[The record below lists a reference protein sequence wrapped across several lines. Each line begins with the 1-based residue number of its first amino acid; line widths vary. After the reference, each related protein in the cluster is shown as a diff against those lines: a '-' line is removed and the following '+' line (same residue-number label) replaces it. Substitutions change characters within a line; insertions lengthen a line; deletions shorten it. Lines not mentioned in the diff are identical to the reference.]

1 MTRSISRA
9 GAAFGAALFVIALSA
24 APALAC
30 GGLIGPNGAV
40 NLLRTTT
47 LAGYHDGEEHYI
59 TAFQFAG
66 GGGSFGSLT
75 PLPGIPSK
83 VEKGGDWTLQRLVR
97 ETEPQRDWTFF
108 AADGGPAAGTA
119 EELMKV
125 RIDALDITVLRGGP
139 AEVGQWATDHGF
151 RLPPDSPEVLDFYA
165 ARSPIFLAA
174 VFDADAAA
182 ERGQAVGDG
191 TPVHITIPT
200 DNPWVPLRILAL
212 GKSAARARRGRRL
225 PADRSRAGPAA
236 RTPTARTGLELGHSA
251 AASESLLTDLRSD
264 AGMEWVPSSGWLS
277 KVRIDAARAADSSF
291 DLAIDASGAGQP
303 SRVMAGLDLPGA
315 VARAGSVGGHAPD
328 HRRRHVH
335 GRRHRRDPVPAGPA
349 TAADR
354 GLSEPRH
361 GCHARTRA
369 SPAGAPRPGRRPRPR
384 ARAGRHRGRVGE
396 RAGWPESPSRSRS
409 ATRTSSGPW

>member
-1 MTRSISRA
+1 MSRSINRAA
-9 GAAFGAALFVIALSA
+9 GALGAALVLLALAA
-24 APALAC
+24 APAFAC

-66 GGGSFGSLT
+66 GGGAFGSLT
-75 PLPGIPSK
+75 PLPGVPSK

-97 ETEPQRDWTFF
+97 ETEPQRLDFF
-108 AADGGPAAGTA
+108 AAEAAAPAAGSA

-151 RLPPDSPEVLDFYA
+151 RLPPDAPEVLDFYA

-182 ERGQAVGDG
+182 ARGQAVGDG
-191 TPVHITIPT
+191 TPVHVTIPT

-212 GKSAARARRGRRL
+212 GKNAEERVQADVYLLTDRAPALL
-225 PADRSRAGPAA
+225 PAADG
-236 RTPTARTGLELGHSA
+236 TTGLSLDHSA
-251 AASESLLTDLRSD
+251 AATDSLLTDLRSD
-264 AGMEWVPSSGWLS
+264 RGMDWVPSSAWLS
-277 KVRIDAARAADSSF
+277 KVRIDGVARDVGF

-303 SRVMAGLDLPGA
+303 SRFMAGLDLPGA
-315 VARAGSVGGHAPD
+315 TPVPDRSADVLRIMVAVAFMVGGIGGIAVLLRYRP
-328 HRRRHVH
+328 
-335 GRRHRRDPVPAGPA
+335 PMPAA
-349 TAADR
+349 
-354 GLSEPRH
+354 
-361 GCHARTRA
+361 
-369 SPAGAPRPGRRPRPR
+369 
-384 ARAGRHRGRVGE
+384 
-396 RAGWPESPSRSRS
+396 
-409 ATRTSSGPW
+409 

>member
-9 GAAFGAALFVIALSA
+9 GAAFGAALLVVALSA
-24 APALAC
+24 APAFAC

-83 VEKGGDWTLQRLVR
+83 VEKGGDWTLQRLVL
-97 ETEPQRDWTFF
+97 ETEPQREALFL
-108 AADGGPAAGTA
+108 AADAVGAARSA

-139 AEVGQWATDHGF
+139 AEVGKWATDHGF

-174 VFDADAAA
+174 VFDGDAAA
-182 ERGQAVGDG
+182 ERGEAVGDG

-212 GKSAARARRGRRL
+212 GKSAAERVEADVYLLTDRAPALL
-225 PADRSRAGPAA
+225 PAPDGSN
-236 RTPTARTGLELGHSA
+236 GLELGHSA
-251 AASESLLTDLRSD
+251 AATESLLTDLRSD
-264 AGMEWVPSSGWLS
+264 RGMDWVPSSAWLT
-277 KVRIDAARAADSSF
+277 KVRIDASAPQLGF
-291 DLAIDASGAGQP
+291 DLAIDASGARQP
-303 SRVMAGLDLPGA
+303 SRVMAGLDLPGSV
-315 VARAGSVGGHAPD
+315 VAPNPWANVLRTLVALTFTIGGIGGILYLLI
-328 HRRRHVH
+328 RR
-335 GRRHRRDPVPAGPA
+335 PPL
-349 TAADR
+349 TAA
-354 GLSEPRH
+354 
-361 GCHARTRA
+361 
-369 SPAGAPRPGRRPRPR
+369 
-384 ARAGRHRGRVGE
+384 
-396 RAGWPESPSRSRS
+396 
-409 ATRTSSGPW
+409 